1 MAIETGITLYRN
13 LHGGP
18 SESSITIA
26 MSILDL
32 RTGVQV
38 IDTSKKEQMHD
49 WCQKLDS
56 IGLEGFGCLPAITDT
71 LPNGDKIT
79 LFETGTIL
87 DYLADRYDY
96 ESRIKPRDCLKS
108 DLKIMSWLYW
118 SVGHFATL
126 LEQTLAYHAAIE
138 ISEIS
143 GGQPRDQ
150 QVADY
155 LTNQLRRHFRILD
168 ELLLKS
174 HGCMTGDRP
183 TIADIACFAW
193 AVAYNTT
200 QAGIYLEEFPNVQRW
215 VENMFNWAGIRNV
228 KVPSKGTMTGQ
239 LDAIISAYSAL
250 RIT

>member
-13 LHGGP
+13 PYNGT
-18 SESSITIA
+18 SEASITIA

-32 RTGVQV
+32 QFEAQV
-38 IDTSKKEQMHD
+38 IDTSNKEQLHD
-49 WCQKLDS
+49 WYQKMDS
-56 IGLEGFGCLPAITDT
+56 IGHGLEGFSILPFITDT

-87 DYLADRYDY
+87 EYIAYRYDY

-118 SVGHFATL
+118 SIGHFGPL
-126 LEQTLAYHAAIE
+126 LDQTLAYHEATE
-138 ISEIS
+138 NSEIT

-155 LTNQLRRHFRILD
+155 LTNQSRRYFRILD

-183 TIADIACFAW
+183 TIADIACFTW
-193 AVAYNTT
+193 AAVDSIM
-200 QAGIYLEEFPNVQRW
+200 QAGISLEEFPNVQRW
-215 VENMFNWAGIRNV
+215 VENMFTWAGIRNR
-228 KVPSKGTMTGQ
+228 KGTMTGQ